1 MGKVLATW
9 IGNTDIRAA
18 EGDEASRPG
27 PIASAV
33 AASPFDEILLLSDHT
48 NDRTKRFVAW
58 LKTGCTTPIHVNAVR
73 LSGPTRFG
81 EIHAACVDAVE
92 AARTRHG
99 PDTGFTFHLSPGTPA
114 MAAVWILLAKTR
126 YPAELIESSRDHGV
140 QTVSV
145 PFDISAEYLPDLLRE
160 PDRRLEQLSAGLP
173 PTAPEFADII
183 HRSPAMKRLVARAR
197 LVAPRTVPV
206 LIEGESGTG
215 KELLARAIHRTSPR
229 SDKPFIAINCGA
241 IPPELVE
248 SELFGHEKGA
258 FTGADRQ
265 RIGQFEAA
273 AGGTLFLD
281 EVGELPQKAQ
291 VKLLRVLQEGEILR
305 VGSTRP
311 TRIDVRIIAATN
323 RNLVDEVGAGRF
335 REDLFYRIAVAV
347 LKVPPLRERSG
358 DIGALVDH
366 SVGKLNQ
373 EDATGSSGSKK
384 LSVGARN
391 LLLAHP
397 WPGNVRELHNTLLR
411 AWIWTPARVIDEE
424 DIAESLSVLPR
435 ASGTTDAVLNRPLGE
450 GLRLPDLL
458 SAVARHYLERALRAA
473 HGNKTKA
480 AQLVG
485 LASYQ
490 TLTNW
495 LKRYDV
501 TVGMTPAND
510 ADAEDVE

>member
-1 MGKVLATW
+1 MGKVLVAW
-9 IGNTDIRAA
+9 IGNTDIKAA
-18 EGDEASRPG
+18 EGDDACRPG

-33 AASPFDEILLLSDHT
+33 AAGSYDEVLLLSDHT
-48 NDRTKRFVAW
+48 KDKTKRFVAW
-58 LKTGCTTPIHVNAVR
+58 LETGCATPMHVRAAR

-81 EIHAACVDAVE
+81 EIYAACVEALEDAR
-92 AARTRHG
+92 ARRGDDTR
-99 PDTGFTFHLSPGTPA
+99 FTFHLSPGTPA

-126 YPAELIESSRDHGV
+126 YAAELIESSRDHGV

-160 PDRRLEQLSAGLP
+160 PDKRLEQLSAGLSP
-173 PTAPEFADII
+173 AAPEFADII
-183 HRSPAMKRLVARAR
+183 HRSLSMKRLIAKAR

-215 KELLARAIHRTSPR
+215 KELLARAIHWTSTR
-229 SDKPFIAINCGA
+229 GDKPFIAINCGA
-241 IPPELVE
+241 IPSELVE

-273 AGGTLFLD
+273 GGGTLFLD
-281 EVGELPQKAQ
+281 EVGELPKKTQ
-291 VKLLRVLQEGEILR
+291 VKLLRALQEGEIVR

-311 TRIDVRIIAATN
+311 TRVDVRIVAATN

-347 LKVPPLRERSG
+347 LKVPPLRERVG
-358 DIGALVDH
+358 DIGVLVDH
-366 SVGKLNQ
+366 FVEELNQ
-373 EDATGSSGSKK
+373 EQVAASSGSKK
-384 LSVGARN
+384 ISVAARN

-411 AWIWTPARVIDEE
+411 AWIWTPSRVIEEE
-424 DIAESLSVLPR
+424 DIAESISALPR
-435 ASGTTDAVLNRPLGE
+435 ASGTTDVVLNRPLGK

-458 SAVARHYLERALRAA
+458 SDVARHYLERALHAA

-501 TVGMTPAND
+501 AVGMDPAN
-510 ADAEDVE
+510 AANAEDVQ